1 MKAADLTVL
10 DVYKRIPLLRTNINE
25 NNAVE
30 SSLSVA
36 SALKKTTLV
45 SVITYLFKYCIYII
59 YNFNFFSYYLET

>member
-45 SVITYLFKYCIYII
+45 SVITYLFKYCNI
-59 YNFNFFSYYLET
+59 